1 MELAITQI
9 ILGALVIA
17 AMVCPAPCS
26 NVVLGV
32 VVLRVGILQF
42 IGARKTA

>member
-1 MELAITQI
+1 MNLAITQI
-9 ILGALVIA
+9 VLGALVIV

-32 VVLRVGILQF
+32 AVLGVGILQL
-42 IGARKTA
+42 IRARKTA